1 MKKGRKPRKIG
12 PSQVALSDEQMAKE
26 IRKCKFYFKS
36 KDPRKMNILQERIS
50 LVRDRNYDL
59 IACID
64 KEYYCG
70 TCGSKDGRCHPYTS
84 YCFYCDTD
92 NWYPVHEDIGR

>member
-1 MKKGRKPRKIG
+1 MKKGRKPRTIG
-12 PSQVALSDEQMAKE
+12 PGEIALSDVLMAKE

-50 LVRDRNYDL
+50 FVRERNYDL
-59 IACID
+59 IADIN

-70 TCGSKDGRCHPYTS
+70 TCGSKDGRSHPDS
-84 YCFYCDTD
+84 SFCFYCDTD